1 MKRTIT
7 IVLAVMLAGVLNLS
21 AQSLGD
27 AARKQKSS
35 KPKAAGAR
43 VYTNDDMVSVG
54 AEPVEPEATA
64 GTEEQDSSKAKKE
77 PAEDDRK
84 KLEAEWRGK
93 IQDQKKKIADLERE
107 ADLLDREF
115 KLRAAAFYADAG
127 LRLRD
132 DRNWADQQ
140 RKYQDDMAD
149 RKKKIEEAKTQL
161 EDLQERARKS
171 GVPRA
176 AD

>member
-1 MKRTIT
+1 MARLSRDAVILLFLEMVVLQGIHEVEH
-7 IVLAVMLAGVLNLS
+7 IVQVFDVGHDPEHGLFMVMELLSGEDLA
-21 AQSLGD
+21 
-27 AARKQKSS
+27 
-35 KPKAAGAR
+35 
-43 VYTNDDMVSVG
+43 
-54 AEPVEPEATA
+54 
-64 GTEEQDSSKAKKE
+64 
-77 PAEDDRK
+77 DR
-84 KLEAEWRGK
+84 
-93 IQDQKKKIADLERE
+93 
-107 ADLLDREF
+107 LDREF

-149 RKKKIEEAKTQL
+149 RKKKIEEAKAQL

>member
-1 MKRTIT
+1 
-7 IVLAVMLAGVLNLS
+7 MLAGALNLS

-43 VYTNDDMVSVG
+43 VYTNDDMASVG
-54 AEPVEPEATA
+54 ADPVEPEAA
-64 GTEEQDSSKAKKE
+64 AAIEDQDSSKAKKE
-77 PAEDDRK
+77 PGQDDRK

-149 RKKKIEEAKTQL
+149 RRKKIEEAKAQL